1 MVPTN
6 LGQVPVSGVGFYGMS
21 VVDVICIKLGESD
34 IFGEKK
40 FFEKPAPRAPRAPAK
55 ARRNSVQLW
64 KAGHFW
70 EIISAPLLPL
80 VPLLPPSGL
89 FVFHGVGSVE

>member
-1 MVPTN
+1 
-6 LGQVPVSGVGFYGMS
+6 MS
-21 VVDVICIKLGESD
+21 VVELSCIKLGESLV
-34 IFGEKK
+34 FSAER

-89 FVFHGVGSVE
+89 FVFHAVGSVE